1 MRFADVMQE
10 NNYIK
15 NIDSMITKA
24 SIRRFLWRHCYDLH
38 YLLYREK
45 LNQEEKK
52 ELIDFIEKAN
62 RSNNPI
68 KHQKQ

>member
-1 MRFADVMQE
+1 
-10 NNYIK
+10 
-15 NIDSMITKA
+15 MITKA
-24 SIRRFLWRHCYDLH
+24 SIRRFLWRHCIDLH
-38 YLLYREK
+38 SMIYKDKFNE
-45 LNQEEKK
+45 EEKK

>member
-1 MRFADVMQE
+1 
-10 NNYIK
+10 
-15 NIDSMITKA
+15 MITKA

-45 LNQEEKK
+45 LNQKEKK

>member
-1 MRFADVMQE
+1 MRFADVMLE

-38 YLLYREK
+38 YLIYKEK
-45 LNQEEKK
+45 FNEEEYQ
-52 ELIDFIEKAN
+52 ELIERIKKGKTDN
-62 RSNNPI
+62 SNSN
-68 KHQKQ
+68 Q